1 MKNILV
7 FLSGVVSIIMILVST
22 ACSGRRYAEHERHYS
37 EIEAQ
42 LNDYVESKADARIG
56 VAVIVN
62 GEDTITVN
70 GNSSF
75 PMLSVYKF
83 PQALAV
89 ADYCLRNGVTI
100 SDTVTVN
107 ADELKENTWSP
118 MRDKYG
124 VRNIR
129 LPLSEILEYSL
140 SQSDNNACDILF
152 RLIGGPVVADSLMK
166 ALGYPDIAIVST
178 EDDMHRDTGLCY
190 QNSATPIA
198 MAALFDKFYRQDMWH
213 NSPVYESVGSIMM
226 MCRTGNSRLPAPLMP
241 TNARIGHKTGTGD
254 TDAQGRIIAVND
266 AGYVF
271 LPNRDGYA
279 IAVFISDS
287 AYGMAETEQIIADIS
302 EIVFKG
308 CGKKQRK

>member
-1 MKNILV
+1 MKKILL
-7 FLSGVVSIIMILVST
+7 FFTSIISVVMILVNT
-22 ACSGRRYAEHERHYS
+22 ACSAQRYAGHESHYP

-42 LNDYVESKADARIG
+42 LNDYVKSKTDACIG
-56 VAVIVN
+56 MAVIVN
-62 GEDTITVN
+62 GEDTVAVN

-89 ADYCLRNGVTI
+89 ADYCVRNGMSL
-100 SDTVTVN
+100 SDTVTIST
-107 ADELKENTWSP
+107 DELKENTWSP

-129 LPLSEILEYSL
+129 LSLSEILEYSL

-166 ALGYPDIAIVST
+166 VLGYSDIAIVST

-213 NSPVYESVGSIMM
+213 NSPVHESVGSIMM

-254 TDAQGRIIAVND
+254 TDAQGHIIAVND
-266 AGYVF
+266 AGYIF
-271 LPNRDGYA
+271 LPNKDGYA

-287 AYGMAETEQIIADIS
+287 GYGMAETEQIIADIS

-308 CGKKQRK
+308 LGKK